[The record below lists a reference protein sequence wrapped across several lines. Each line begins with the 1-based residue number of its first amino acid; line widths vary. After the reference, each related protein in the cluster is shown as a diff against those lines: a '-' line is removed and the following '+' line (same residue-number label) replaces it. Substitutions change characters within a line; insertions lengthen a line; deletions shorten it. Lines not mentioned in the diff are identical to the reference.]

1 MTDRKNWI
9 AVACA
14 AHARRG
20 CAPND
25 GPGFMQVCHGK
36 ASPLRRIRGGDRV
49 AYYSPTISRG
59 GKDRLQKFVSI
70 GLVLPGEP
78 YAFDMGGSFVPFR
91 KDVQYVDAVEASIL
105 PLIPEFEF
113 VESPARWGYK
123 FRFGLFEINVH
134 DMHLIAQ
141 AMQANM
147 KALYLK
153 EPRIATC

>member
-1 MTDRKNWI
+1 M
-9 AVACA
+9 
-14 AHARRG
+14 
-20 CAPND
+20 
-25 GPGFMQVCHGK
+25 
-36 ASPLRRIRGGDRV
+36 
-49 AYYSPTISRG
+49 G